1 MQVLHPNHIYWG
13 ADSDPS
19 ALSGLAFGTGSVVAH
34 RAVDAVMGPKTVQHE
49 HINAPPPESPGAP
62 SEVAPGQ
69 DACQWQAKAFQDV
82 SMGGGV
88 EGGG

>member
-62 SEVAPGQ
+62 SQVAPGQ